1 MGYVVRMPKLGLE
14 MEQGTLLEWAVDV
27 GESVGEDDLIAEI
40 ESEKSIGEVDAR
52 EDGVLRETYLSV
64 GDAVPPGTPIGIVAP
79 AEADISSLEADAE
92 ADLAGD
98 AAAETT
104 ESQEATGGAGDAG
117 DTDPAHTDADDT
129 TTTDVKASP
138 RARKR
143 AEELGVDIATVEG
156 TGPQNSVTEADV
168 EAATEN
174 GSNSTGEGETDGDV
188 KASPRAR
195 RRADELGVD
204 IATVEGTGPQNSVT
218 EADVETATENDE
230 NRGLEDG
237 ETAIQPGRAGPET
250 ETVAGV
256 TRAPPSTVDRY
267 ARETM
272 VLGAD
277 AAESVFDA
285 AAAARE
291 TVDENA
297 SVTDVMV
304 LVATDALASSPRC
317 NATFADA
324 THQLRSETHVD
335 IVVGNEGEM
344 SGTVRID
351 DASASSLADIV
362 QRRMT
367 GPDETD
373 WDDRPGSTFTLSNAS
388 AFAAG
393 SAVGRVINPP
403 AVVALEFDPVGQ
415 RATPEHDGVGFEP
428 LVTLGVTYDTRA
440 LDADDARTFLDA
452 VATAAG
458 RAPALVTESF
468 LSGA

>member
-14 MEQGTLLEWAVDV
+14 MEQGTLLEWAVDM

-52 EDGVLRETYLSV
+52 EDGVLREAYLSV

-104 ESQEATGGAGDAG
+104 ESPGATGGADDPG
-117 DTDPAHTDADDT
+117 DTDPAHTDADDGT
-129 TTTDVKASP
+129 TTGVKASP
-138 RARKR
+138 RARRR

-168 EAATEN
+168 EAATE
-174 GSNSTGEGETDGDV
+174 G
-188 KASPRAR
+188 
-195 RRADELGVD
+195 
-204 IATVEGTGPQNSVT
+204 
-218 EADVETATENDE
+218 DE
-230 NRGLEDG
+230 NRGLKDG
-237 ETAIQPGRAGPET
+237 ETATRPGRADPET

-272 VLGAD
+272 VLDAD

-291 TVDENA
+291 TVDEDA

-304 LVATDALASSPRC
+304 LVTTDALASSPRC

-324 THQLRSETHVD
+324 THQLRSEAHID

-344 SGTVRID
+344 SGTVRVD
-351 DASASSLADIV
+351 D
-362 QRRMT
+362 
-367 GPDETD
+367 
-373 WDDRPGSTFTLSNAS
+373 AS

-440 LDADDARTFLDA
+440 LDADDARAFLDA
-452 VATAAG
+452 VAAAAG

>member
-129 TTTDVKASP
+129 TTT
-138 RARKR
+138 
-143 AEELGVDIATVEG
+143 
-156 TGPQNSVTEADV
+156 
-168 EAATEN
+168 
-174 GSNSTGEGETDGDV
+174 DV

>member
-1 MGYVVRMPKLGLE
+1 
-14 MEQGTLLEWAVDV
+14 V

-64 GDAVPPGTPIGIVAP
+64 
-79 AEADISSLEADAE
+79 
-92 ADLAGD
+92 
-98 AAAETT
+98 
-104 ESQEATGGAGDAG
+104 GDAG